1 MTGMCNPGLAGSCRI
16 QLYRRE
22 RMDSFL
28 QRRSKLEL
36 IAIAVVLI
44 AVPSYLTQVTG
55 GAISFSICYLA
66 PVALLSWYMGTAE
79 GILASI
85 VSAAAWLRAD
95 VVASGD
101 SGMMVRYWNAV
112 VLFGFFLI
120 TALILARLKAAY
132 QQEQELS
139 RMDFLTGVPNA
150 RAFRQV
156 AEMEKHRVRRYR
168 HPLTL
173 AYLDI
178 DNFKAVNDRYG
189 HQTGDV
195 LLVWVARTIKRN
207 LRATD
212 FVARVGG
219 DEFAIL
225 LPETGAEAGQFV
237 LYKVQRVL
245 LDLVNQNNWPVSFS
259 IGAATFVA
267 EPESLDEMIQ
277 SADDLMYT
285 AKRNGKNRIAQS
297 VVGA

>member
-1 MTGMCNPGLAGSCRI
+1 
-16 QLYRRE
+16 
-22 RMDSFL
+22 MDSFL

-36 IAIAVVLI
+36 IAIAAVLVAI
-44 AVPSYLTQVTG
+44 PSYLTQATG
-55 GAISFSICYLA
+55 GTISFSIFYLA
-66 PVALLSWYMGTAE
+66 PVALLSWYMGLVE
-79 GILASI
+79 GIVAAL

-95 VVASGD
+95 TVAARNTDLMG
-101 SGMMVRYWNAV
+101 RYWNAV
-112 VLFGFFLI
+112 VLFGFFLV
-120 TALILARLKAAY
+120 TVLILSHLKAAY

-139 RMDFLTGVPNA
+139 RVDFLTGVPNA

-156 AEMEKHRVRRYR
+156 AEMEKNRVRRYK

-178 DNFKAVNDRYG
+178 DNFKLVNDRFG

-195 LLVWVARTIKRN
+195 LLVWVARSIKRN

-237 LYKVQRVL
+237 LYKLQKVL
-245 LDLVNQNNWPVSFS
+245 VDLAKQNAWPVTFS
-259 IGAATFVA
+259 IGAATFLA
-267 EPESLDEMIQ
+267 QPESLDEMIQ
-277 SADDLMYT
+277 SADELMYE

>member
-1 MTGMCNPGLAGSCRI
+1 
-16 QLYRRE
+16 
-22 RMDSFL
+22 MDSFL

-36 IAIAVVLI
+36 IAIALVLI
-44 AVPSYLTQVTG
+44 AAPTYLTQVTG
-55 GAISFSICYLA
+55 GTISFSIFYLA

-85 VSAAAWLRAD
+85 FSASAWLRAD
-95 VVASGD
+95 TVATGS
-101 SGMMVRYWNAV
+101 SNLIVRYWNAV
-112 VLFGFFLI
+112 VLLGFFLI
-120 TALILARLKAAY
+120 TALILSRLKVAY

-139 RMDFLTGVPNA
+139 RVDFLTGVPNG

-156 AEMEKHRVRRYR
+156 AEMEKHRVKRYR
-168 HPLTL
+168 RPLTV

-178 DNFKAVNDRYG
+178 DNFKIVNDQYG

-195 LLVWVARTIKRN
+195 LLVWVARSIRRN

-219 DEFAIL
+219 DEFALL

-245 LDLVNQNNWPVSFS
+245 VDLAKQNSWPVTFS
-259 IGAATFVA
+259 IGAATFV
-267 EPESLDEMIQ
+267 EDPESLDQMIQ
-277 SADDLMYT
+277 SADELMYT
-285 AKRNGKNRIAQS
+285 AKRNGRNRIAQA

>member
-1 MTGMCNPGLAGSCRI
+1 
-16 QLYRRE
+16 
-22 RMDSFL
+22 MDSFL

-36 IAIAVVLI
+36 IAIALVLI
-44 AVPSYLTQVTG
+44 AAPTYLTQATG
-55 GAISFSICYLA
+55 GTISFAIFYLA

-85 VSAAAWLRAD
+85 FSASAWLRAD
-95 VVASGD
+95 TVATGS
-101 SGMMVRYWNAV
+101 SNLIVRYWNAV
-112 VLFGFFLI
+112 VLLGFFLI
-120 TALILARLKAAY
+120 TALILSRLKAAY

-139 RMDFLTGVPNA
+139 RVDFLTGVPNG

-156 AEMEKHRVRRYR
+156 AEMEKHRVKRYR
-168 HPLTL
+168 RPLTV

-178 DNFKAVNDRYG
+178 DNFKIVNDQYG

-195 LLVWVARTIKRN
+195 LLVWVARSIRRN

-219 DEFAIL
+219 DEFALL

-245 LDLVNQNNWPVSFS
+245 VDLAKQNSWPVTFS
-259 IGAATFVA
+259 IGAATFVE
-267 EPESLDEMIQ
+267 EPESLDQMIQ
-277 SADDLMYT
+277 SADELMYT
-285 AKRNGKNRIAQS
+285 AKRNGRNRIAQA

>member
-1 MTGMCNPGLAGSCRI
+1 
-16 QLYRRE
+16 
-22 RMDSFL
+22 MDSFL

-36 IAIAVVLI
+36 IAIAAVLV

-55 GAISFSICYLA
+55 GTISFSIFYLA
-66 PVALLSWYMGTAE
+66 PVALLSWYMGLAE
-79 GILASI
+79 GILASAI
-85 VSAAAWLRAD
+85 SAAAWLRAD
-95 VVASGD
+95 IVATRSTD
-101 SGMMVRYWNAV
+101 LMSRYWNAV
-112 VLFGFFLI
+112 VLFGFFLV
-120 TALILARLKAAY
+120 TVLILSRLKAAY

-139 RMDFLTGVPNA
+139 RVDFLTGVPNA

-156 AEMEKHRVRRYR
+156 AEMEKNRVRRYK

-178 DNFKAVNDRYG
+178 DNFKLVNDRFG

-195 LLVWVARTIKRN
+195 LLVWVARSIKRN

-237 LYKVQRVL
+237 LYKLQKVL
-245 LDLVNQNNWPVSFS
+245 VDLAKQNAWPVTFS
-259 IGAATFVA
+259 IGAATFLA
-267 EPESLDEMIQ
+267 QPESLDEMIQ
-277 SADDLMYT
+277 SADELMYE

>member
-1 MTGMCNPGLAGSCRI
+1 
-16 QLYRRE
+16 
-22 RMDSFL
+22 MDTFL

-36 IAIAVVLI
+36 IAIALILI
-44 AVPSYLTQVTG
+44 AVPSYATQATG
-55 GAISFSICYLA
+55 GTISFAIFYLA
-66 PVALLSWYMGTAE
+66 PVALLAWYMGTVEA
-79 GILASI
+79 ILASI
-85 VSAAAWLRAD
+85 FSASAWLHAD
-95 VVASGD
+95 AVAKG
-101 SGMMVRYWNAV
+101 GANLVVRYWNAV

-120 TALILARLKAAY
+120 TALILARLKASY

-139 RMDFLTGVPNA
+139 RVDFLTGVPNG

-178 DNFKAVNDRYG
+178 DNFKIVNDRFG

-207 LRATD
+207 LRVTD

-237 LYKVQRVL
+237 LYKLQRVL
-245 LDLVNQNNWPVSFS
+245 MDLVKQNAWPVTFS

-267 EPESLDEMIQ
+267 EPETLDEMIQ
-277 SADDLMYT
+277 SADELMYT
-285 AKRNGKNRIAQS
+285 AKRNGRNRIAQA

>member
-1 MTGMCNPGLAGSCRI
+1 MQPCTPGQAQTSNYTDVDGM
-16 QLYRRE
+16 
-22 RMDSFL
+22 DTFL

-36 IAIAVVLI
+36 IAIAAVLI
-44 AVPSYLTQVTG
+44 AIPSYLTHLTG
-55 GAISFSICYLA
+55 GAISFSILYLA
-66 PVALLSWYMGTAE
+66 PVALLSWYLGTAA
-79 GILASI
+79 GIVASV
-85 VSAAAWLRAD
+85 VSAAGWLQAD
-95 VVASGD
+95 LVASG
-101 SGMMVRYWNAV
+101 SSNLMVRYWNAV

-120 TALILARLKAAY
+120 TALILSRLKAAY

-139 RMDFLTGVPNA
+139 RVDFLTGVANA

-156 AEMEKHRVRRYR
+156 AETEKHRVRRYK

-178 DNFKAVNDRYG
+178 DNFKIVNDRYG

-195 LLVWVARTIKRN
+195 LLVWVARSIKRN
-207 LRATD
+207 LRNTD

-237 LYKVQRVL
+237 LYKLQRVL
-245 LDLVNQNNWPVSFS
+245 IDLVTQNAWPVTFS

-285 AKRNGKNRIAQS
+285 AKRNGKNRIAQA

>member
-1 MTGMCNPGLAGSCRI
+1 
-16 QLYRRE
+16 
-22 RMDSFL
+22 MDSFL

-36 IAIAVVLI
+36 LAIAAVLV

-55 GAISFSICYLA
+55 GTISFSIFYLA
-66 PVALLSWYMGTAE
+66 PVALLSWYMGLVE
-79 GILASI
+79 GILAALI
-85 VSAAAWLRAD
+85 SAAAWLRAD
-95 VVASGD
+95 TVATRSNDLMG
-101 SGMMVRYWNAV
+101 RYWNAV
-112 VLFGFFLI
+112 VLFGFFLV
-120 TALILARLKAAY
+120 TVLILSRLKAAY

-139 RMDFLTGVPNA
+139 RVDFLTGVPNA

-156 AEMEKHRVRRYR
+156 AEMEKNRVRRYK

-178 DNFKAVNDRYG
+178 DNFKLVNDRFG

-195 LLVWVARTIKRN
+195 LLVWVARSIKRN

-237 LYKVQRVL
+237 LYKLQKVL
-245 LDLVNQNNWPVSFS
+245 VDLAKQNAWPVTFS
-259 IGAATFVA
+259 IGAATFLA
-267 EPESLDEMIQ
+267 QPESLD
-277 SADDLMYT
+277 
-285 AKRNGKNRIAQS
+285 
-297 VVGA
+297 

>member
-1 MTGMCNPGLAGSCRI
+1 
-16 QLYRRE
+16 
-22 RMDSFL
+22 MDSFL

-36 IAIAVVLI
+36 IAIAAVLV

-55 GAISFSICYLA
+55 GTISFSIFYLA
-66 PVALLSWYMGTAE
+66 PVALLSWYMGLAE
-79 GILASI
+79 GILASAI
-85 VSAAAWLRAD
+85 SAAAWLRAD
-95 VVASGD
+95 IVATRSTD
-101 SGMMVRYWNAV
+101 LMSRYWNAV
-112 VLFGFFLI
+112 VLFGFFLV
-120 TALILARLKAAY
+120 TVLILSRLKAAY

-139 RMDFLTGVPNA
+139 RVDFLTGVPNA

-156 AEMEKHRVRRYR
+156 AEMEKNRVRRYK

-178 DNFKAVNDRYG
+178 DNFKLVNDRFG

-195 LLVWVARTIKRN
+195 LLVWVARSIKRN
-207 LRATD
+207 LGATG

-237 LYKVQRVL
+237 LYKLQKVL
-245 LDLVNQNNWPVSFS
+245 VDLAKQNAWPVTFS
-259 IGAATFVA
+259 IGAATFLA
-267 EPESLDEMIQ
+267 QPESLDEMIQ
-277 SADDLMYT
+277 SADELMYE

>member
-1 MTGMCNPGLAGSCRI
+1 
-16 QLYRRE
+16 
-22 RMDSFL
+22 MDSFL

-36 IAIAVVLI
+36 IVIAVVLI
-44 AVPSYLTQVTG
+44 ALPSYLTLITG
-55 GAISFSICYLA
+55 GTISFSIFYLA
-66 PVALLSWYMGTAE
+66 PVALLSWYMGTVE

-85 VSAAAWLRAD
+85 ISAAAWLRAD
-95 VVASGD
+95 VVAAGS
-101 SGMMVRYWNAV
+101 SNLMARYWNAV

-120 TALILARLKAAY
+120 TALILSRLKAAY
-132 QQEQELS
+132 LQEQELS
-139 RMDFLTGVPNA
+139 RVDFLTGVPNG

-178 DNFKAVNDRYG
+178 DNFKVVNDHYG

-195 LLVWVARTIKRN
+195 LLVWVARSIKRN

-237 LYKVQRVL
+237 LYKLQRVL
-245 LDLVNQNNWPVSFS
+245 IDLAKQNAWPVTFS

-267 EPESLDEMIQ
+267 EPDSLDEMIQ
-277 SADDLMYT
+277 SADELMYS
-285 AKRNGKNRIAQS
+285 AKRNGKNRIAQA

>member
-1 MTGMCNPGLAGSCRI
+1 
-16 QLYRRE
+16 
-22 RMDSFL
+22 MDSFL

-36 IAIAVVLI
+36 IAIALVLI
-44 AVPSYLTQVTG
+44 AAPSYLTQATG
-55 GAISFSICYLA
+55 GTISFSIFYLG

-79 GILASI
+79 GILAAI

-95 VVASGD
+95 VVATGNTNLI
-101 SGMMVRYWNAV
+101 VLYWNAV

-139 RMDFLTGVPNA
+139 RVDFLTGVPNG

-156 AEMEKHRVRRYR
+156 AEMEKHRVKRYR
-168 HPLTL
+168 RPLTV
-173 AYLDI
+173 AYMDI
-178 DNFKAVNDRYG
+178 DNFKVVNDHYG

-195 LLVWVARTIKRN
+195 LLVWVARSIRRN

-237 LYKVQRVL
+237 LYKMQRVL
-245 LDLVNQNNWPVSFS
+245 VDLVKQNSWPVTFS

-267 EPESLDEMIQ
+267 EPESLDQMMQ
-277 SADDLMYT
+277 SADELMYT
-285 AKRNGKNRIAQS
+285 AKRNGRNRIAQA

>member
-1 MTGMCNPGLAGSCRI
+1 
-16 QLYRRE
+16 
-22 RMDSFL
+22 MDFFL

-36 IAIAVVLI
+36 IAIALVLI
-44 AVPSYLTQVTG
+44 AAPSYLTQVTG
-55 GAISFSICYLA
+55 GTISFSIFYLA
-66 PVALLSWYMGTAE
+66 PVALLSWYMGTME
-79 GILASI
+79 GILAAM

-95 VVASGD
+95 AVATGNTNLI
-101 SGMMVRYWNAV
+101 VLYWNAV

-139 RMDFLTGVPNA
+139 RVDFLTGVPNG

-156 AEMEKHRVRRYR
+156 AEMEKHRVKRYR
-168 HPLTL
+168 RPLTV
-173 AYLDI
+173 AYMDI
-178 DNFKAVNDRYG
+178 DNFKVVNDHYG

-195 LLVWVARTIKRN
+195 LLVWVARSIRRN

-237 LYKVQRVL
+237 LYKMQRVL
-245 LDLVNQNNWPVSFS
+245 VDLVKQNSWPVTFS

-267 EPESLDEMIQ
+267 EPESLDQMIQ
-277 SADDLMYT
+277 SSDELMYT
-285 AKRNGKNRIAQS
+285 AKRNGRNRIAQA

>member
-1 MTGMCNPGLAGSCRI
+1 
-16 QLYRRE
+16 
-22 RMDSFL
+22 MDTFL

-36 IAIAVVLI
+36 IALALVLI
-44 AVPSYLTQVTG
+44 AAPSYATQATG
-55 GAISFSICYLA
+55 GTISFAIFYLA
-66 PVALLSWYMGTAE
+66 PVAVLSWYMGTVE
-79 GILASI
+79 GILAAI
-85 VSAAAWLRAD
+85 FSAAAWLRAD
-95 VVASGD
+95 AVVRGSSNVMAL
-101 SGMMVRYWNAV
+101 YWNAV
-112 VLFGFFLI
+112 VLLGFFLI
-120 TALILARLKAAY
+120 TALILTRLKAAY

-139 RMDFLTGVPNA
+139 RVDFLTGVPNG

-178 DNFKAVNDRYG
+178 DNFKIINDRFG

-195 LLVWVARTIKRN
+195 LLVWVARSIKRN

-237 LYKVQRVL
+237 LYKLQRVL
-245 LDLVNQNNWPVSFS
+245 VDLVKQNAWPVTFS

-267 EPESLDEMIQ
+267 EPESLDQMIQ
-277 SADDLMYT
+277 SADELMYT
-285 AKRNGKNRIAQS
+285 AKRNGKNRIAQA

>member
-1 MTGMCNPGLAGSCRI
+1 
-16 QLYRRE
+16 
-22 RMDSFL
+22 MDSFL

-36 IAIAVVLI
+36 IAIALVLI
-44 AVPSYLTQVTG
+44 AAPSYLTQVTG
-55 GAISFSICYLA
+55 GTISFSIFYLA
-66 PVALLSWYMGTAE
+66 PVALLSWYMGTSE
-79 GILASI
+79 GILTSL
-85 VSAAAWLRAD
+85 VSASAWLRAD
-95 VVASGD
+95 AAATGNTNLVVL
-101 SGMMVRYWNAV
+101 YWNAV

-120 TALILARLKAAY
+120 TALILARLKASY

-139 RMDFLTGVPNA
+139 RVDFLTGVPNG

-156 AEMEKHRVRRYR
+156 AEMEKHRVKRYR
-168 HPLTL
+168 RPLTV

-178 DNFKAVNDRYG
+178 DNFKVVNDHYG

-195 LLVWVARTIKRN
+195 LLVWVARSIRRN

-237 LYKVQRVL
+237 LYKMQRVL
-245 LDLVNQNNWPVSFS
+245 VDLVKQNNWPVTFS

-267 EPESLDEMIQ
+267 EPESLDQMMQ
-277 SADDLMYT
+277 SADELMYT
-285 AKRNGKNRIAQS
+285 AKRNGRNRIAQA

>member
-1 MTGMCNPGLAGSCRI
+1 
-16 QLYRRE
+16 
-22 RMDSFL
+22 MDSFL

-36 IAIAVVLI
+36 IAIAAVLV
-44 AVPSYLTQVTG
+44 AAPSYLTQVTG
-55 GAISFSICYLA
+55 GAISFSIFYLA
-66 PVALLSWYMGTAE
+66 PVALLSWYMGLVE
-79 GILASI
+79 GILAALFC
-85 VSAAAWLRAD
+85 AAAWLRAD
-95 VVASGD
+95 TVATGSTELV
-101 SGMMVRYWNAV
+101 VRYWNAV

-120 TALILARLKAAY
+120 TVLILSRLKAAY

-139 RMDFLTGVPNA
+139 RVDFLTGVPNA

-156 AEMEKHRVRRYR
+156 AEMEKNRVRRYR

-178 DNFKAVNDRYG
+178 DNFKLVNDRFG

-195 LLVWVARTIKRN
+195 LLVWVARSIKRN

-237 LYKVQRVL
+237 LYKLQKVL
-245 LDLVNQNNWPVSFS
+245 VDLAKQNAWPVTFS

-267 EPESLDEMIQ
+267 QPESLDQMIQ
-277 SADDLMYT
+277 SADELMYE

>member
-1 MTGMCNPGLAGSCRI
+1 
-16 QLYRRE
+16 
-22 RMDSFL
+22 MDSFL

-36 IAIAVVLI
+36 IAIAAVLV

-55 GAISFSICYLA
+55 GTISFSIFYLA
-66 PVALLSWYMGTAE
+66 PVALLSWYMGLAE
-79 GILASI
+79 GILASAI
-85 VSAAAWLRAD
+85 SAAAWLRAD
-95 VVASGD
+95 IVATRSTD
-101 SGMMVRYWNAV
+101 LMSRYWNAV
-112 VLFGFFLI
+112 VLFGFFLV
-120 TALILARLKAAY
+120 TVLILSRLKAAY

-139 RMDFLTGVPNA
+139 RVDFLTGVPNA

-156 AEMEKHRVRRYR
+156 AEMEKNRVRRYK

-178 DNFKAVNDRYG
+178 DNFKLVNDRFG

-195 LLVWVARTIKRN
+195 LLVWVARSIKRN

-237 LYKVQRVL
+237 LYKLQKVL
-245 LDLVNQNNWPVSFS
+245 VDLAKQNAWPVTFS
-259 IGAATFVA
+259 IGAATFLA
-267 EPESLDEMIQ
+267 QPGSLDEMIQ
-277 SADDLMYT
+277 SADELMYE

>member
-1 MTGMCNPGLAGSCRI
+1 
-16 QLYRRE
+16 
-22 RMDSFL
+22 
-28 QRRSKLEL
+28 
-36 IAIAVVLI
+36 
-44 AVPSYLTQVTG
+44 
-55 GAISFSICYLA
+55 
-66 PVALLSWYMGTAE
+66 MGTAE
-79 GILASI
+79 GILTSLISAS
-85 VSAAAWLRAD
+85 AWLRAD
-95 VVASGD
+95 AVATGNANLVVL
-101 SGMMVRYWNAV
+101 YWNAV

-139 RMDFLTGVPNA
+139 RVDFLTGVPNG
-150 RAFRQV
+150 RAFRQA
-156 AEMEKHRVRRYR
+156 AEMEKHRVKRYR
-168 HPLTL
+168 RPLTV
-173 AYLDI
+173 AYMDI
-178 DNFKAVNDRYG
+178 DNFKVVNDHYG

-195 LLVWVARTIKRN
+195 LLVWVARSIRRN

-245 LDLVNQNNWPVSFS
+245 VDLAKQNSWPVTFS

-267 EPESLDEMIQ
+267 EPESLDQMMQ
-277 SADDLMYT
+277 SADELMYT
-285 AKRNGKNRIAQS
+285 AKRNGRNRIAQA

>member
-1 MTGMCNPGLAGSCRI
+1 
-16 QLYRRE
+16 
-22 RMDSFL
+22 MDTFL

-36 IAIAVVLI
+36 IAIALVLI
-44 AVPSYLTQVTG
+44 AAPSYATQATG
-55 GAISFSICYLA
+55 GTISFAVFYLA
-66 PVALLSWYMGTAE
+66 PVAVLSWYMGTVE

-85 VSAAAWLRAD
+85 FSAAAWLRAD
-95 VVASGD
+95 VLATGTTNL
-101 SGMMVRYWNAV
+101 MVLYWNAV
-112 VLFGFFLI
+112 VLFGVFLI
-120 TALILARLKAAY
+120 TALILTRLKAAY

-139 RMDFLTGVPNA
+139 RVDFLTGVPNG

-178 DNFKAVNDRYG
+178 DNFKVVNDRFG

-195 LLVWVARTIKRN
+195 LLVWVARSIKRN

-237 LYKVQRVL
+237 LYKLQRVL
-245 LDLVNQNNWPVSFS
+245 VDLVKQNAWPVTFS

-285 AKRNGKNRIAQS
+285 AKRNGKNRIAQA